1 MNDEILMEAKD
12 VQKTFVVSRNIITRK
27 TIEVHAVN
35 HVDLSVKKGETVGL
49 VGESGCGKSTFGR
62 ILLRLIEPTA
72 GELFYRGQDLRKLSR
87 EEMRKMRRKL
97 QIIFQDP
104 YASLNPRMTVRE
116 AVRAPLD
123 VFGIGG
129 SAERDE
135 KVREILAVVGMDE
148 QQMTRFPH
156 EFSGGQRQ
164 RIDIARALILRPE
177 FVVCDEPVSALD
189 VSVRASVLNLMR
201 KLQDEMGLTYLFISH
216 DLSVVRHISDR
227 VAVMYLGSIVEIA
240 DKKELYE
247 HPAHP
252 YTKAL
257 LAAIPLPDP
266 DRRAAAVPIRGEMPS
281 PYDVPS
287 GCPFHDRCPFCTE
300 RCRKER
306 PALRDIG
313 AGHMAACHLTGN
325 N

>member
-87 EEMRKMRRKL
+87 EDMRKMRRKL

-240 DKKELYE
+240 DKKELYG

-313 AGHMAACHLTGN
+313 AGHMAACHLSE
-325 N
+325 

>member
-87 EEMRKMRRKL
+87 EDMRKMRRKL

-313 AGHMAACHLTGN
+313 AGHMAACHLSE
-325 N
+325 

>member
-87 EEMRKMRRKL
+87 EDMRKMRRKL